1 MKKIVKDAEIAAK
14 ETAEKVVA
22 EVKEAPKTARKVTR
36 KAVKAATETVAGA
49 AEIMEKKAEEV
60 KTEAKKAVAAKKAAP
75 AKKAAVKETVY
86 LQYLGKEINQ
96 NDLMK
101 RVKEI
106 WTKDMKQKTGDLK
119 SVTLYVK
126 PEENMVYY
134 VLNNDVTGSIG
145 I

>member
-1 MKKIVKDAEIAAK
+1 
-14 ETAEKVVA
+14 
-22 EVKEAPKTARKVTR
+22 
-36 KAVKAATETVAGA
+36 
-49 AEIMEKKAEEV
+49 
-60 KTEAKKAVAAKKAAP
+60 
-75 AKKAAVKETVY
+75 
-86 LQYLGKEINQ
+86 
-96 NDLMK
+96 MK

>member
-1 MKKIVKDAEIAAK
+1 MKGV
-14 ETAEKVVA
+14 
-22 EVKEAPKTARKVTR
+22 
-36 KAVKAATETVAGA
+36 
-49 AEIMEKKAEEV
+49 EE
-60 KTEAKKAVAAKKAAP
+60 KKAAP
-75 AKKAAVKETVY
+75 AKKAAVMETVY

-96 NDLMK
+96 NDLMT